1 MLSYETIK
9 LFDLARAPTELRDI
23 DDLKPLQPA
32 TNNVLELPLLWFRVE
47 DSASASPVANSEQA
61 AGLVSLSEYLLNR
74 WLLAEG
80 VGAGETVILTWRNRA
95 DAMAQP
101 PKYSEG

>member
-1 MLSYETIK
+1 MFSYETIK

-32 TNNVLELPLLWFRVE
+32 TNDVLELPLLWFRVE
-47 DSASASPVANSEQA
+47 DSASASSVPDSEQT
-61 AGLVSLSEYLLNR
+61 AGLVSLSDFLLNR

-80 VGAGETVILTWRNRA
+80 VGAGETVILTWRNGA

-101 PKYSEG
+101 PERSER